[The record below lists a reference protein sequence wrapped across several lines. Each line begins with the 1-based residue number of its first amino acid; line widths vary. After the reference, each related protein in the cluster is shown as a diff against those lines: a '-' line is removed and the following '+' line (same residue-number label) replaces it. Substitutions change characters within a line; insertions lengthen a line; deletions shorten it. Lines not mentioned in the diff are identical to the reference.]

1 MISNN
6 LKAPTFQGRITT
18 PNTEPVATNPQQD
31 KRIISELS
39 TNVLHTDPTTDG
51 SSGFIKNVINRVLS
65 PELSGPKDSKQGP
78 IQALLDHLKGLDIT
92 GGKLTV
98 EGTNATVADKD
109 GDQNDFNIDQVEAV
123 ADVHKNFTAEM
134 MNAAIAPAEERDA
147 MVGKAVNKDLKY
159 MHTILSEKQY
169 RKYLMLL
176 NATLKNRG
184 LIK

>member
-1 MISNN
+1 MFNKSSLETELLGYLLHETRKVKKGKKIMKKIMI
-6 LKAPTFQGRITT
+6 LA
-18 PNTEPVATNPQQD
+18 V
-31 KRIISELS
+31 
-39 TNVLHTDPTTDG
+39 
-51 SSGFIKNVINRVLS
+51 
-65 PELSGPKDSKQGP
+65 
-78 IQALLDHLKGLDIT
+78 ALLSMT
-92 GGKLTV
+92 TTFAA
-98 EGTNATVADKD
+98 EEATNATAAYNMNIKMGPLADALSL
-109 GDQNDFNIDQVEAV
+109 NIDQVEAV

-147 MVGKAVNKDLKY
+147 MVGKAINKDLKY

>member
-1 MISNN
+1 MC
-6 LKAPTFQGRITT
+6 KAHKVKKGKKIMKKL
-18 PNTEPVATNPQQD
+18 V
-31 KRIISELS
+31 
-39 TNVLHTDPTTDG
+39 VLA
-51 SSGFIKNVINRVLS
+51 V
-65 PELSGPKDSKQGP
+65 
-78 IQALLDHLKGLDIT
+78 ALLSMTTTFAAD
-92 GGKLTV
+92 
-98 EGTNATVADKD
+98 ENASATAATAAYNMNIKMGPLADALSL
-109 GDQNDFNIDQVEAV
+109 NIDQVEAV

-147 MVGKAVNKDLKY
+147 MVGKAINKDLKY